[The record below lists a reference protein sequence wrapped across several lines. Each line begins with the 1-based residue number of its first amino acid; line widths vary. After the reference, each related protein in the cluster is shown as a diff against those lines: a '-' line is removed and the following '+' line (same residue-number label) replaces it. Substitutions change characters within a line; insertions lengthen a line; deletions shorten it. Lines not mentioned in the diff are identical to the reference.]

1 MKDRIKKAGF
11 LVLMLALVGFVFFR
25 AGVKV
30 GAADSE
36 PGGVGDPLVSKSYL
50 DSRLND
56 LSGVMT
62 KVTISQGSVLTAAE
76 GATIIVFSGN
86 GIVSGSGA
94 GLINVTAGELTATGN
109 SMAKYNTYLFPD
121 AATSVT
127 AGSTMVVFVTG
138 TYQITQ

>member
-1 MKDRIKKAGF
+1 MKDRIKKTGF
-11 LVLMLALVGFVFFR
+11 LILILAVVGFVFFR

-50 DSRLND
+50 DSRLNE

-86 GIVSGSGA
+86 GTVSGNGA
-94 GLINVTAGELTATGN
+94 GLVNVTAGELTATGI
-109 SMAKYNTYLFPD
+109 SLAKYNTYLFPD

>member
-11 LVLMLALVGFVFFR
+11 LVLMLTLVGFVFFR

-86 GIVSGSGA
+86 GTVSGSGA